1 MNRASPSA
9 AEFTELLSIPLK
21 ESAGWDP
28 FFLQIVDETPLHARV
43 LFRDLALGVYL
54 SGRHK
59 IRRQIG
65 ASLVEGWSDPGTI
78 NLTPPGVEGEWEAS
92 ASSRAAGE
100 GLPSQFLSTAI
111 LEHCPTASSHVAI
124 VMTFLI

>member
-9 AEFTELLSIPLK
+9 AEFIELLGIPPK

-28 FFLQIVDETPLHARV
+28 FFLQIVDETPLHAGV

-65 ASLVEGWSDPGTI
+65 ANVVEGWSDPGTI
-78 NLTPPGVEGEWEAS
+78 NLTPPGVEGGMGSQRIIACR
-92 ASSRAAGE
+92 SRGDSFGVPLTGDRGALGSGFEE
-100 GLPSQFLSTAI
+100 G
-111 LEHCPTASSHVAI
+111 
-124 VMTFLI
+124 